1 MSQLRGHVDYDEGPG
16 YSTWPS
22 CSTRGVG
29 GPLCESLLATL
40 EYELLDRVSDRT
52 PVDARAVSFDFVEGW
67 YNTQR
72 RSLASSGPS
81 RTEAA
86 GCTVMPTAIGSAYS
100 M

>member
-1 MSQLRGHVDYDEGPG
+1 MSQLRDHVDCDEGPG

-40 EYELLDRVSDRT
+40 QYELLDRVSDGT
-52 PVDARAVSFDFVEGW
+52 PVDARGVSFDFVEGR

-72 RSLASSGPS
+72 GSLASSGSS
-81 RTEAA
+81 RTKPA
-86 GCTVMPTAIGSAYS
+86 GCTVMPTAIGPACS